1 VSFHPFSPFLCLLFS
16 RAQEMRCRG
25 SPFEPYPAAV
35 DHYTSKYIHFYSWQ
49 QLSSS
54 INQSIIIKKELIT
67 LNRALSR
74 HGMDFS
80 FSLLSVAKSHQPL
93 RSWSPFNT
101 KMATT
106 QPTKSYSSSYPSSL
120 HLHSCEEDSAINTGR
135 LPVTCTFLV
144 KSNQMPAR
152 LFLSLLLAS
161 FNGRFLSL
169 LLARSWWPDIG
180 WWKDTTQFIRVIFV
194 EWLHGSIG
202 FTFVHWCYK
211 WFVDCVFFVFVI

>member
-1 VSFHPFSPFLCLLFS
+1 
-16 RAQEMRCRG
+16 M
-25 SPFEPYPAAV
+25 
-35 DHYTSKYIHFYSWQ
+35 
-49 QLSSS
+49 
-54 INQSIIIKKELIT
+54 
-67 LNRALSR
+67 SR

-80 FSLLSVAKSHQPL
+80 FSLLSVAKSHQHL

-161 FNGRFLSL
+161 FNGRFLL
-169 LLARSWWPDIG
+169 LRLGA
-180 WWKDTTQFIRVIFV
+180 T
-194 EWLHGSIG
+194 
-202 FTFVHWCYK
+202 
-211 WFVDCVFFVFVI
+211 FFVYPWMIRDQDLDGQILDDEKIPHNLLE